1 MTRSLAWEPR
11 LAAAGSLRVAGISCG
26 NVQIVSRDSGFTRFL
41 RNLEP
46 GQPLD
51 REDREFEEVWTAL
64 RRLLVSELRRR
75 SLWSLPPACLGIYGC
90 AAWADPDAV
99 EELVADCFV
108 FVFAERFRSLK
119 AQLRYKPNID
129 GLILRNVRNFL
140 HETQKRHDPVGF
152 RVFTVL
158 RSAVR
163 GALSA
168 GELRVI
174 AGSPAV
180 RHDTVLAFRLGASP
194 EEAVRPEELRPRV
207 LAWNDDLLPDLITAR
222 GWDVRQVTARLE
234 RHLGHLAAEGVR
246 AFHFHD
252 LVDALRQDAR
262 ARWRSVWI
270 HTPEGIPPL
279 LEEDGFA
286 AVARLVG
293 LPGEDERESLRKL
306 LACLERSVERVAE
319 PPVRSRDYLR
329 RLLMFLK
336 TYAADSPEERGAPGK
351 GLPSHR
357 QLSRLLAIPRDRLPD
372 LFRTLLGL
380 AEACRR
386 KISGEESP

>member
-1 MTRSLAWEPR
+1 MGKDP
-11 LAAAGSLRVAGISCG
+11 
-26 NVQIVSRDSGFTRFL
+26 GFTRFL

-46 GQPLD
+46 DGPLE
-51 REDREFEEVWTAL
+51 RENGDFDEVWTAL
-64 RRLLVSELRRR
+64 RLLLVSELKRR
-75 SLWSLPPACLGIYGC
+75 SLWSLPPVYLGIYGC
-90 AAWADPDAV
+90 ATWADPNAV

-119 AQLRYKPNID
+119 AQLRYKPNVE

-140 HETQKRHDPVGF
+140 HETQKRHDPIGF
-152 RVFTVL
+152 RVFTTL
-158 RSAVR
+158 RTAVR

-168 GELRVI
+168 GKLQVV

-180 RHDTVLAFRLGASP
+180 GHDTVLAFRLGAAL
-194 EEAVRPEELRPRV
+194 EEAARPEELRSHV
-207 LAWNDDLLPDLITAR
+207 LAWNDELLPDLITAR

-234 RHLGHLAAEGVR
+234 RHLFRLAAEGIR
-246 AFHFHD
+246 AFRFHD

-262 ARWRSVWI
+262 ARWRAVWV
-270 HTPEGIPPL
+270 HSPEGIPPR

-286 AVARLVG
+286 AVARLVE
-293 LPGEDERESLRKL
+293 LPGEDERESLHKL
-306 LACLERSVERVAE
+306 LACLEQSVERVAE
-319 PPVRSRDYLR
+319 PPARSRDYLR

-336 TYAADSPEERGAPGK
+336 SHAADAPEERDVPER

-357 QLSRLLAIPRDRLPD
+357 QLAQLLAIPRDRLPD
-372 LFRTLLGL
+372 LFSTLRNL

-386 KISGEESP
+386 KISGEESS

>member
-1 MTRSLAWEPR
+1 MASRVWRRNR
-11 LAAAGSLRVAGISCG
+11 LGV
-26 NVQIVSRDSGFTRFL
+26 VQTVSKDSGFTRFL

-46 GQPLD
+46 GRPLD
-51 REDREFEEVWTAL
+51 RDDREFEEVWTAL

-75 SLWSLPPACLGIYGC
+75 SLWSLPPACLGVYGC
-90 AAWADPDAV
+90 ATWADSDAV

-119 AQLRYKPNID
+119 AQLRKKPNVE

-140 HETQKRHDPVGF
+140 HETQRRHDPVGF

-158 RSAVR
+158 RRAVR

-168 GELRVI
+168 SELQVI

-180 RHDTVLAFRLGASP
+180 RHDTVLAFRSGASP
-194 EEAVRPEELRPRV
+194 EEAVRPEALRPHV

-234 RHLGHLAAEGVR
+234 RHLRRLAAEGIR
-246 AFHFHD
+246 AFRFHD

-262 ARWRSVWI
+262 ARWRAVWV
-270 HTPEGIPPL
+270 HSPEGIPPR

-286 AVARLVG
+286 AVARLVE
-293 LPGEDERESLRKL
+293 LPGEDEHESLQKL

-329 RLLMFLK
+329 RLLVFLK
-336 TYAADSPEERGAPGK
+336 AHAVDSLEERGVPGK
-351 GLPSHR
+351 ALPSHR
-357 QLSRLLAIPRDRLPD
+357 QLSRLLAIPRERLPD
-372 LFRTLLGL
+372 LFRTLLEL

>member
-1 MTRSLAWEPR
+1 M
-11 LAAAGSLRVAGISCG
+11 
-26 NVQIVSRDSGFTRFL
+26 VSKGFSFTPFL
-41 RNLEP
+41 RDLEP
-46 GQPLD
+46 GGPLE
-51 REDREFEEVWTAL
+51 REDGGFDEAWTAL
-64 RRLLVSELRRR
+64 RRLLVSELKRR
-75 SLWSLPPACLGIYGC
+75 SLWSLSPACLGIYGC
-90 AAWADPDAV
+90 ATWDDPDAV

-119 AQLRYKPNID
+119 AHLRYKPNVE

-168 GELRVI
+168 GELQVI

-180 RHDTVLAFRLGASP
+180 RHDTVLAFRLGACP
-194 EEAVRPEELRPRV
+194 EEAVRRDELRLHA

-234 RHLGHLAAEGVR
+234 RHLRGLEAEGLR
-246 AFHFHD
+246 AFRFHD

-262 ARWRSVWI
+262 ARWRAVWV
-270 HTPEGIPPL
+270 HSPEGIPPR
-279 LEEDGFA
+279 LEEDGLA
-286 AVARLVG
+286 AVARLAE
-293 LPGEDERESLRKL
+293 LPGEDERESLHKL
-306 LACLERSVERVAE
+306 FACLERSIEQIAE
-319 PPVRSRDYLR
+319 PPARSRDYLR
-329 RLLMFLK
+329 RLLVFLK
-336 TYAADSPEERGAPGK
+336 SHAVDALEERDAPGR

-357 QLSRLLAIPRDRLPD
+357 QLAQLLAIPRERLPD
-372 LFRTLLGL
+372 LFRRLRDL

-386 KISGEESP
+386 KISGEESS

>member
-1 MTRSLAWEPR
+1 
-11 LAAAGSLRVAGISCG
+11 
-26 NVQIVSRDSGFTRFL
+26 VSKDSWFTRFL

-46 GQPLD
+46 DEPLD
-51 REDREFEEVWTAL
+51 RDDREFEEVWTAL
-64 RRLLVSELRRR
+64 RRLLVCELKRR

-90 AAWADPDAV
+90 ATWADPEAV
-99 EELVADCFV
+99 EELLADCFV
-108 FVFAERFRSLK
+108 FIFAERFRSLK
-119 AQLRYKPNID
+119 VQLRNKPNIE

-140 HETQKRHDPVGF
+140 HETQRRYDPVGF

-158 RSAVR
+158 RSTIR

-168 GELRVI
+168 GELQVI

-180 RHDTVLAFRLGASP
+180 RHDTVLAFRLEASP
-194 EEAVRPEELRPRV
+194 EEAARPEELRLHV

-234 RHLGHLAAEGVR
+234 RHFRGLAAEGIR
-246 AFHFHD
+246 AFRFHD

-262 ARWRSVWI
+262 ARWRAVWV
-270 HTPEGIPPL
+270 HSPEGIPPR

-286 AVARLVG
+286 AVARLLE
-293 LPGEDERESLRKL
+293 LPGEDERENLHRL
-306 LACLERSVERVAE
+306 LACLERSIERVAE
-319 PPVRSRDYLR
+319 PPARSRDYLR
-329 RLLMFLK
+329 RLLVFLK
-336 TYAADSPEERGAPGK
+336 THAADAAEERGTSER

-357 QLSRLLAIPRDRLPD
+357 QLAQLLGIPRERLPD
-372 LFRTLLGL
+372 LFRTLRDL

-386 KISGEESP
+386 KISGEESS

>member
-1 MTRSLAWEPR
+1 MSK
-11 LAAAGSLRVAGISCG
+11 
-26 NVQIVSRDSGFTRFL
+26 DSGFTRFL

-46 GQPLD
+46 DQPLD
-51 REDREFEEVWTAL
+51 RDDRELEEIWTAL
-64 RRLLVSELRRR
+64 RRLLVNELKRR

-90 AAWADPDAV
+90 ATWADPEAV

-108 FVFAERFRSLK
+108 FIFAERFRSLK
-119 AQLRYKPNID
+119 AQLRYKPNVE

-140 HETQKRHDPVGF
+140 HETQRRHDPVGF

-163 GALSA
+163 CALSA
-168 GELRVI
+168 GELQVI

-180 RHDTVLAFRLGASP
+180 RYDTVLAFPLGASP
-194 EEAVRPEELRPRV
+194 EEAARPEELRLHV

-222 GWDVRQVTARLE
+222 GWDVRQVTASLE
-234 RHLGHLAAEGVR
+234 RHFRGLAAEGIR
-246 AFHFHD
+246 AFRFHD

-262 ARWRSVWI
+262 ARWRAVWV
-270 HTPEGIPPL
+270 HSSEGIPPR

-286 AVARLVG
+286 AVARLVE
-293 LPGEDERESLRKL
+293 LPGEDEYESLRKL
-306 LACLERSVERVAE
+306 LACLEQSVEQVAE
-319 PPVRSRDYLR
+319 PPARSRDYLR
-329 RLLMFLK
+329 RLLVFLK
-336 TYAADSPEERGAPGK
+336 THAADPPEERGAPGK

-357 QLSRLLAIPRDRLPD
+357 QLSRLLAIPRERLPD
-372 LFRTLLGL
+372 LFRMLLEL

-386 KISGEESP
+386 KISGEESS